1 MAKRAVRYAV
11 IDAFTSAPFKG
22 NPAAVCLLDTP
33 EDAAAGDEWMQSVAG
48 EFNISETAFLSRAV
62 DVESDCPTNGA
73 CGPRFHLRWFTP
85 VAEVELCGHATLA
98 AAHFLWSHGLV
109 NSEVIYFSTKS
120 GTLTAKRVVSSN
132 IFDAIDVSS
141 TKAQKFFIELDF
153 PVLPV
158 AECDALETLSIPVT
172 LNGASIINVQKFGAD
187 EQLMVE
193 LSSAKDILNLQ
204 PNFEEIQKCAGGAL
218 VVTTSAPANSEF
230 DFFTRY
236 FCPKFGINEDPVCGS
251 VHCALTPYWSKKLGK
266 NSLVAYMASPRSG
279 RLDLELIV
287 ETQRVLIRGEA
298 VTVMTGTLL
307 V

>member
-33 EDAAAGDEWMQSVAG
+33 EDVAAGDEWMQSVAG

-62 DVESDCPTNGA
+62 DVESDSQTNGA
-73 CGPRFHLRWFTP
+73 CGHRFHLRWFTP
-85 VAEVELCGHATLA
+85 VAEVKLCGHATLA
-98 AAHFLWSHGLV
+98 AAHFLWSLGLV
-109 NSEVIYFSTKS
+109 NSDVIYFSTKS
-120 GTLTAKRVVSSN
+120 GTLTAKRVVSTD
-132 IFDAIDVSS
+132 IFDTIDVSS
-141 TKAQKFFIELDF
+141 TKAAKFLIELDF

-158 AECDALETLSIPVT
+158 AECHASDTLSIPVT
-172 LNGASIINVQKFGAD
+172 LNGASIINVQKFGTD
-187 EQLMVE
+187 EELMVE

-204 PNFEEIQKCAGGAL
+204 PNFEEIQRCAGGAI
-218 VVTTSAPANSEF
+218 VVTASAPANSEF

-236 FCPKFGINEDPVCGS
+236 FCPKFGINEDPVTGS
-251 VHCALTPYWSKKLGK
+251 VHCALAPYWSKKLGK
-266 NSLVAYMASPRSG
+266 NSLVAYMASPRGG

-298 VTVMTGTLL
+298 LTVMSGTLL

>member
-11 IDAFTSAPFKG
+11 IDAFTSVPFKG
-22 NPAAVCLLDTP
+22 NPAAVCLLETP
-33 EDAAAGDEWMQSVAG
+33 EDAAAAGEEWMQSVAR
-48 EFNISETAFLSRAV
+48 EFNISQTAFLSRAI
-62 DVESDCPTNGA
+62 DVGSDSPTNGA

-85 VAEVELCGHATLA
+85 VAEVKLCGHATLA
-98 AAHFLWSHGLV
+98 AAHFLWSLGLV

-120 GTLTAKRVVSSN
+120 GTLTAKRVVSRDIS
-132 IFDAIDVSS
+132 DTIDVSS
-141 TKAQKFFIELDF
+141 TKAAKFLIELDF

-158 AECDALETLSIPVT
+158 AECHASETLSIPVT
-172 LNGASIINVQKFGAD
+172 LNGASIINVQKFRA
-187 EQLMVE
+187 
-193 LSSAKDILNLQ
+193 
-204 PNFEEIQKCAGGAL
+204 EEEFMRFKVCWRCCCL
-218 VVTTSAPANSEF
+218 TAPAPASSEF

-251 VHCALTPYWSKKLGK
+251 VHCALAPYWSKKLGK
-266 NSLVAYMASPRSG
+266 NNLVAYMASPRGG

-298 VTVMTGTLL
+298 LTVMTGTLL